1 VLRCPRRALL
11 LALAAALASCG
22 RALEPRASFLL
33 ITCDTL
39 RADHLGFLGHSRP
52 TSPNLD
58 ALAAESVVFEHA
70 WSTAPLT
77 GPALS
82 ALLTGRPPE
91 ELGLGDNRVW
101 LGEAAETLAERARAA
116 GIETAAVVSNWVLRK
131 RERGGVQQGF
141 EHFDDDMRTLE
152 PSRPDLKERLAADT
166 TDAALAWLAGRDPER
181 PFFLWVHYQD
191 PHGPYTPPADCLAP
205 FAPEPRGEPA
215 LGVGQ
220 DQKVHGAL
228 PPYQV
233 VDGERRPEVY
243 RQRYE
248 AEIRAFDRELG
259 RLLYELRARG
269 LLATTT
275 LAFTADHGESLGEN
289 GWWFS
294 HGQTLQREL
303 VHVPLLLRPPGGAAS
318 ARHVSAPVSHLDLLP
333 TALAALGLPAGELRG
348 LDLLAAPPPA
358 ERVLPQ
364 FLRGSWSAVGAT
376 HRLLMTNGTPALF
389 ELDDVREE
397 RDLAA
402 ARPELVQALVR
413 AQRDFLRSHRL
424 PPLEPERAPANA
436 DEERGL
442 DALGYGG
449 EDEDHED

>member
-1 VLRCPRRALL
+1 VPFRPVRALFL
-11 LALAAALASCG
+11 VCAGASASC
-22 RALEPRASFLL
+22 ADAPEPRASFLL

-39 RADHLGFLGHSRP
+39 RADHLGFLGHERP

-58 ALAAESVVFEHA
+58 ALAAESVVFERA

-91 ELGLGDNRVW
+91 ELGLSDNRLW

-116 GIETAAVVSNWVLRK
+116 GIETAAVVSNWVLR
-131 RERGGVQQGF
+131 RRARGGVQQGF
-141 EHFDDDMRTLE
+141 EHFDDDMRTAE
-152 PSRPDLKERLAADT
+152 ASRPDLLERLAPDT

-191 PHGPYTPPADCLAP
+191 PHGPYTPPADCLEAFP
-205 FAPEPRGEPA
+205 PEARGEPA
-215 LGVGQ
+215 LDVGP
-220 DQKVHGAL
+220 DQKVRGAL

-233 VDGERRPEVY
+233 VDEERRPEVY

-259 RLLYELRARG
+259 RLLDELRARG

-275 LAFTADHGESLGEN
+275 IAFTADHGESLGEN

-303 VHVPLLLRPPGGAAS
+303 VQVPLLVRPGGGATPP
-318 ARHVSAPVSHLDLLP
+318 RRESAPASHLDLMP
-333 TALAALGLPAGELRG
+333 TALAALGLPAAELRG
-348 LDLLAAPPPA
+348 VDLLAAPPPP

-364 FLRGSWSAVGAT
+364 FLRGSWSATGAT
-376 HRLLMTNGTPALF
+376 HRLVMTRNAPALF
-389 ELDDVREE
+389 ELDAVREE
-397 RDLAA
+397 RDLARE
-402 ARPELVQALVR
+402 RPDLVQALAR
-413 AQRDFLRSHRL
+413 GHREFLASRRS
-424 PPLEPERAPANA
+424 PPLEAESAPASA
-436 DEERGL
+436 EEESAL
-442 DALGYGG
+442 DSLGYGG
-449 EDEDHED
+449 HDDG